1 VTPTRAPR
9 AAPAQPARTDRAAAL
24 LAVAEAAADPVLLG
38 FLLEAA
44 VVLAAAGVLTPAGVD
59 CVARGAV
66 DCPEIWERMSAEKT
80 PVILLRVNF
89 AEKARAGNW
98 G

>member
-44 VVLAAAGVLTPAGVD
+44 AVVVAAADVVTPAGVD

-80 PVILLRVNF
+80 PVILSRLFPTLDNAF
-89 AEKARAGNW
+89 K
-98 G
+98 